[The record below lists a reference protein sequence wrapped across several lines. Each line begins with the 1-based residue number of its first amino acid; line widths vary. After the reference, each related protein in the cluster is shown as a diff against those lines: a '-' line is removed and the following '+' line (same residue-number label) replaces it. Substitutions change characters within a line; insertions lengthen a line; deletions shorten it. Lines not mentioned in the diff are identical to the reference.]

1 MVRHAMLWETR
12 ASWDKVPA
20 SGSGRETDAKKK
32 VVRMSDE
39 LLLNELN
46 LNIAH
51 WEQRRDAEALCRLD
65 GCLSDDLVFRRAD
78 RTIVDKAA

>member
-1 MVRHAMLWETR
+1 
-12 ASWDKVPA
+12 
-20 SGSGRETDAKKK
+20 
-32 VVRMSDE
+32 MSDE